1 MGSSII
7 DGDADLSDLRTNRTA
22 LRLACGD
29 DCDSGDDDEQHAMEP
44 GDQDCL
50 TSHRSRFGALAVP
63 SRLARRLLAQWK
75 HPRPPLAPSRSN
87 HDDGTAASLQHLQ
100 TRSRAL
106 SFQEGALD
114 QRGHLEVGQED
125 EESSSQDERE
135 RVLGHAA
142 ERARSVIE
150 REALAREADIKR
162 AWRDRH
168 HGEIGPERSDYQSHV
183 APAWLGSLPS
193 LPLACAL
200 CLFDVKLLVISC
212 FYACVRARENR
223 GRGIWRRRLCRR
235 AVAEA
240 SK

>member
-1 MGSSII
+1 MESSII

-29 DCDSGDDDEQHAMEP
+29 DFDSDDDDEHDAIET
-44 GDQDCL
+44 GDQECL
-50 TSHRSRFGALAVP
+50 SSHRSRIGALAVP
-63 SRLARRLLAQWK
+63 SRLARRLLAKLK
-75 HPRPPLAPSRSN
+75 HPRPELGSSRAS
-87 HDDGTAASLQHLQ
+87 DGTAASLQHLQ

-114 QRGHLEVGQED
+114 QRGHLEVGQDD

-193 LPLACAL
+193 LSLACAL
-200 CLFDVKLLVISC
+200 CLLDVKLLVISC

>member
-135 RVLGHAA
+135 RVLGNAA
-142 ERARSVIE
+142 ERARTLIE
-150 REALAREADIKR
+150 REAEAREADIKR

-168 HGEIGPERSDYQSHV
+168 HGEMGPERADYQSHV
-183 APAWLGSLPS
+183 PPAWLGSIPSPPFALRFLSFSFLLIQFAMLVLRRTLP
-193 LPLACAL
+193 
-200 CLFDVKLLVISC
+200 
-212 FYACVRARENR
+212 
-223 GRGIWRRRLCRR
+223 
-235 AVAEA
+235 
-240 SK
+240 